1 MSIVCEIVLFGVR
14 TICDLQLITLTA
26 SSEQWLDFMTF
37 DLQVSRS
44 ESSLA
49 LKFLVDAL
57 ATNFR
62 LYVPDLITSGCWFY
76 DRSSYDWTI
85 YIGLLL

>member
-44 ESSLA
+44 ESSLV
-49 LKFLVDAL
+49 LKFLVAAL

-62 LYVPDLITSGCWFY
+62 LYVPDHTSSCWFY
-76 DRSSYDWTI
+76 DRPSYDWTI
-85 YIGLLL
+85 NIGLLL